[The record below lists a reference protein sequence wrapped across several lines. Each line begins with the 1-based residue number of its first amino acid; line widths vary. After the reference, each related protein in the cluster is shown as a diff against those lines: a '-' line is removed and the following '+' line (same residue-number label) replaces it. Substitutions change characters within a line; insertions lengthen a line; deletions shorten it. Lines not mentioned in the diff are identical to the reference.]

1 MANKKKES
9 EFKHDHNVM
18 LRLTEEEYEV
28 LKEDAL
34 QAKMSVAV
42 FARSVV
48 MQRNVT
54 INYKVV
60 ADMEDVRSI
69 GRELHAIG
77 NNLNQVLRK
86 LNILGIAHSLDL
98 EQCQTE
104 IVEIEKLLYRTFR
117 PGKGDD

>member
-1 MANKKKES
+1 MPHKKVERPIQIHFRVTPKEHEIIKKKVKLSGLSMS
-9 EFKHDHNVM
+9 EFA
-18 LRLTEEEYEV
+18 R
-28 LKEDAL
+28 
-34 QAKMSVAV
+34 MSLMDKKIVSAPP
-42 FARSVV
+42 
-48 MQRNVT
+48 
-54 INYKVV
+54 
-60 ADMEDVRSI
+60 ADFPFLI
-69 GRELHAIG
+69 REIKRVG